1 MSNRL
6 FAINILLRT
15 CPLMID
21 LEYAMDIYDS
31 FFVISFPLWH
41 KVCMFVSRS

>member
-31 FFVISFPLWH
+31 FFCNIISTLAQSLYVRFT
-41 KVCMFVSRS
+41 